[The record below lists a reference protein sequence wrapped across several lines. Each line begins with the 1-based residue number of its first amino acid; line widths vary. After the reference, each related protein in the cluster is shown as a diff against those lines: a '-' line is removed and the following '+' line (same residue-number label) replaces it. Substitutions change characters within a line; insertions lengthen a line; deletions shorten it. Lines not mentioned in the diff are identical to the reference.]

1 MRELYE
7 LKGKGRS
14 LRGIADDLG
23 ISRATVRKYVRS
35 QGVPKP
41 KPRAKRGSMLD
52 AYKRYIDVR
61 LSEGLENCVVLLREI
76 RALGYEGG
84 YSTLKNY
91 VHPRRRPRQPKAT
104 VRFETGL
111 GEQTQVDW
119 GWSATREKTDAGIVC
134 GRS

>member
-41 KPRAKRGSMLD
+41 RPRSKRGSRLD
-52 AYKRYIDVR
+52 AYTEYIDVR
-61 LSEGLENCVVLLREI
+61 LAEGLENCVVLLR
-76 RALGYEGG
+76 
-84 YSTLKNY
+84 
-91 VHPRRRPRQPKAT
+91 
-104 VRFETGL
+104 
-111 GEQTQVDW
+111 
-119 GWSATREKTDAGIVC
+119 
-134 GRS
+134 